1 MLAQAQ
7 AELREQELISEVVKP
22 AEAEARRREILAEA
36 EAKATEIQSA
46 AIAKHNRIALDQ
58 QLIEALPALVGE
70 VSKGL
75 GNANLTVF
83 NGAEGVNEIMTGVI
97 TQGAALLKSLQEQV
111 ATAVVDETDGDTTV
125 EGRQVS
131 GS

>member
-1 MLAQAQ
+1 MIEQLPDLV
-7 AELREQELISEVVKP
+7 AEV
-22 AEAEARRREILAEA
+22 A
-36 EAKATEIQSA
+36 
-46 AIAKHNRIALDQ
+46 
-58 QLIEALPALVGE
+58 
-70 VSKGL
+70 KGL
-75 GNANLTVF
+75 GSANLTVY